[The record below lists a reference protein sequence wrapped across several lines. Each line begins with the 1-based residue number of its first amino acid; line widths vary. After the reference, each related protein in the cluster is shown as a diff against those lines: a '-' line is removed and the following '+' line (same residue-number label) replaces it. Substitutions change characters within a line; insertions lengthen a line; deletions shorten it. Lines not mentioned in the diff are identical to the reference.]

1 VTGEGWYSV
10 TITSL
15 GDPEM
20 IADLLWSFGPPA
32 VEERAGPDEAVMV
45 TTGFSDLD
53 TARRA
58 ANAVTDRGLGLAEVT
73 VVIDDGLD
81 GWRTHAEVEL
91 AAPFAVIPAWLDV
104 EAPVGFRP
112 LLIEPGPTFGSGSH
126 PTTRLVLS
134 RMAQLLDGFKPE
146 PGDRGDVTVL
156 DVGCGSGILAVGA
169 ALLGA
174 RSVGMDIDQA
184 AGSVTLANAERN
196 GVTPLVSFDSRPI
209 EEIARCGRDGDGFDL
224 VVANLLA
231 PVIRDLGPALV
242 AATSPGGALVVS
254 GLLADRWAE
263 AVATLEDR
271 DMTVEAV
278 DEDEGWVAVVLLHR
292 VRHARLPAAT

>member
-1 VTGEGWYSV
+1 MTDA
-10 TITSL
+10 IAARL
-15 GDPEM
+15 GRLIRDSSQRWNG
-20 IADLLWSFGPPA
+20 AKS
-32 VEERAGPDEAVMV
+32 
-45 TTGFSDLD
+45 
-53 TARRA
+53 TARA
-58 ANAVTDRGLGLAEVT
+58 
-73 VVIDDGLD
+73 
-81 GWRTHAEVEL
+81 
-91 AAPFAVIPAWLDV
+91 
-104 EAPVGFRP
+104 
-112 LLIEPGPTFGSGSH
+112 S
-126 PTTRLVLS
+126 
-134 RMAQLLDGFKPE
+134 AQ
-146 PGDRGDVTVL
+146 
-156 DVGCGSGILAVGA
+156 
-169 ALLGA
+169 
-174 RSVGMDIDQA
+174 
-184 AGSVTLANAERN
+184 ANAERN